1 MVQKLDDEN
10 ESRGYIP
17 YGRQWIDDDDIKAVV
32 DVLRSD
38 WMTQGPRVKEFEDR
52 FAEYCGVK
60 YAVAVTSG
68 TAALHVACL
77 AAGIGKGDE
86 LITTPI
92 TFAASSNCA
101 LYVGATPVFVDID
114 PETIC
119 LDNNK
124 LKQYLSD
131 RSKADKAK
139 VVVPVHF
146 AGLPCDMEAI
156 HNTAVDNGLIVIE
169 DACHALGAQYPS
181 GERTGS
187 CKYSDMTVFSFHPVK
202 HIATGEGGMITTN
215 SPELYEKLMML
226 RTHGITRNVLDTEMA
241 GNDYYYEMQMLGFN
255 YRMTDIQAALGISQ
269 LKKLDFFLERRRDI
283 ASCYNEAFNDLDDY
297 INLPPDNN
305 GKHAWHIYV
314 IRLKTG
320 SRDRVF
326 RKLREDGIGVQ
337 VHYIPVH
344 FHPYYRN
351 RFAFKEGDYPVA
363 ERYYAECLT
372 LPVYPAMTDNDIKRV
387 VAAVRECQHVK

>member
-1 MVQKLDDEN
+1 MGQEFDKNEN
-10 ESRGYIP
+10 VGYIP
-17 YGRQWIDDDDIKAVV
+17 YGRQSIDEDDIKAVT

-38 WMTQGPRVKEFEDR
+38 WMTQGPKIKEFEDR

-60 YAVAVTSG
+60 YAVSVTSG
-68 TAALHVACL
+68 TAALHLACL
-77 AAGIGKGDE
+77 AADIGKGDK
-86 LITTPI
+86 LITSPI

-101 LYVGATPVFVDID
+101 LYVGASPVFVDID

-119 LDNNK
+119 LDVHK
-124 LKQYLSD
+124 LKEYLAGGD
-131 RSKADKAK
+131 ADSAR

-146 AGLPCDMEAI
+146 AGLPCDMKAI
-156 HNTAVDNGLIVIE
+156 NKIAVDNGLIVIE
-169 DACHALGAQYPS
+169 DACHALGATYPS

-187 CKYSDMTVFSFHPVK
+187 CRYSDMTVFSFHPVK

-215 SPELYEKLMML
+215 NPELYEKLMML
-226 RTHGITRNVLDTEMA
+226 RTHGITKNVQNTEME

-269 LKKLDFFLERRRDI
+269 LQKIDRFIEKRKAIADQYNKAFKELEDHI
-283 ASCYNEAFNDLDDY
+283 V
-297 INLPPDNN
+297 LPSYSKD
-305 GKHAWHIYV
+305 HAWHLYV
-314 IRLKTG
+314 IQLRQNN
-320 SRDRVF
+320 RDEVF
-326 RKLREDGIGVQ
+326 SKLRERGIGVQ

-351 RFAFKEGDYPVA
+351 RFAFKEGDYPAA
-363 ERYYAECLT
+363 EKYYAECLT
-372 LPVYPAMTDNDIKRV
+372 LPVYPGMTDNDIKKV